1 MLIQSFF
8 FLITDLWK
16 NLFIS
21 SKVFPFANFCF
32 QCKRSGKLA
41 VISNLDI
48 LSTVSGKCP
57 TMSKVHAVQENL
69 LQTIQDINGW
79 LQIMFILTLIDRS
92 SWHKE
97 HGYFGISIFEIEMPN
112 CKTRAHKPSS
122 TRQFL
127 LPFQISSV
135 SVLISDVKIIYSE
148 GSDHKKLSSKKMEIA
163 WGKALYKRK
172 RTRWHLKNKTFSTQT
187 TYY

>member
-1 MLIQSFF
+1 MLSLLGPANVGLIYVSMHIDTEFF
-8 FLITDLWK
+8 FLITYLWK

-69 LQTIQDINGW
+69 LQTIQDING
-79 LQIMFILTLIDRS
+79 
-92 SWHKE
+92 
-97 HGYFGISIFEIEMPN
+97 
-112 CKTRAHKPSS
+112 
-122 TRQFL
+122 
-127 LPFQISSV
+127 
-135 SVLISDVKIIYSE
+135 
-148 GSDHKKLSSKKMEIA
+148 
-163 WGKALYKRK
+163 
-172 RTRWHLKNKTFSTQT
+172 
-187 TYY
+187 